1 MDHRPA
7 IFQVDLY
14 LDLDLLDLLDLEA
27 DLVLEDLEDL
37 VDLLGL
43 ADLVMMVVV
52 VGFVV
57 DFVGKNLGVRA
68 EGAGGDVVAP
78 LGLPR

>member
-52 VGFVV
+52 GVGFVV
-57 DFVGKNLGVRA
+57 DNNLGVRA